1 MAESANLLERELAA
15 AEGRVALLRKAAEA
29 KKLIA
34 ELVAEDAGI
43 AGLLLDGLPQQPR
56 PAAADARRGR

>member
-56 PAAADARRGR
+56 PAADTRRGR